1 MESVL
6 FPSFYRSSYSSSQ
19 TQQAQPEDDANEFDG
34 VDNVIGDYGNDANA
48 DDDDEYCH

>member
-6 FPSFYRSSYSSSQ
+6 SFYRSSYSSSQ
-19 TQQAQPEDDANEFDG
+19 TQPEDDANDFDG

-48 DDDDEYCH
+48 DDDDNYCH